1 MQQKGHSNASPAWE
15 QQTAQ
20 DQNRTL
26 PSRDADPAT
35 DLAFSCLINATV
47 YLSRKTVTPIKVM
60 LAVGDQIFQA
70 K

>member
-1 MQQKGHSNASPAWE
+1 MHHLHGSNKLPRIRTECYPA
-15 QQTAQ
+15 
-20 DQNRTL
+20 
-26 PSRDADPAT
+26 DADPAT
-35 DLAFSCLINATV
+35 DLAFSCLINATA